1 MREGATARKL
11 KMVGTWDIHMTL
23 RNCQTGAALRTFPSL
38 ATFADCG
45 TVIEVTT
52 GLSPAR
58 RGPGQGVWRH
68 MGGNTYRATIDA
80 FLFDA
85 EGVWTGTQ
93 RLTQIIEVCDDRDEF
108 KANATNE
115 IFDTDGRLTETVCAT
130 AVGRRLESV
139 ARSEIL
145 LQSER
150 SIT

>member
-1 MREGATARKL
+1 
-11 KMVGTWDIHMTL
+11 MVGTWDISVTL

-52 GLSPAR
+52 GLSPSR
-58 RGPGQGVWRH
+58 RGPGHGVWRH

-85 EGVWTGTQ
+85 EGAWAGTQ
-93 RLTQIIEVCDDRDEF
+93 RLTQIIEVEDDRDGF

-115 IFDTDGRLTETVCAT
+115 VFDTDGQLTETVCAT

-139 ARSEIL
+139 ARAEIPQPL
-145 LQSER
+145 LSER

>member
-1 MREGATARKL
+1 
-11 KMVGTWDIHMTL
+11 MVGTWDISVTL
-23 RNCQTGAALRTFPSL
+23 RNCQTGAALRTFPAL
-38 ATFADCG
+38 ASFAAGG

-58 RGPGQGVWRH
+58 CGPGQGVWRH

-93 RLTQIIEVCDDRDEF
+93 RLTQIIEVRDERDEF

-115 IFDTDGRLTETVCAT
+115 IFDTDDRLIQTDCAT

-139 ARSEIL
+139 VRAETPQL
-145 LQSER
+145 FLSER
-150 SIT
+150 SIR